1 MVKTVNNVGP
11 DANGNVNV
19 QTGGDT
25 TGFATES
32 WVSANYQPKGNYVT
46 SVNGVAPQPGS
57 NGAITIEV
65 GDTSFDVKIENNKL
79 YKTTGN
85 GWIEVGSVNQ
95 GSGGDVNI
103 DVVESIVGRILEG
116 LEIPDE
122 YVRGSEHNYFIRKSD
137 LSDYRTYNQILAMIQ
152 DAMTGNDLDYYR
164 VFTLYQ
170 RTNNPTVPP
179 NRPVVGVWEWDA
191 EENVIALKPNANSE
205 WVNHPENA
213 TPQAPYL

>member
-1 MVKTVNNVGP
+1 
-11 DANGNVNV
+11 
-19 QTGGDT
+19 
-25 TGFATES
+25 
-32 WVSANYQPKGNYVT
+32 
-46 SVNGVAPQPGS
+46 
-57 NGAITIEV
+57 
-65 GDTSFDVKIENNKL
+65 
-79 YKTTGN
+79 
-85 GWIEVGSVNQ
+85 
-95 GSGGDVNI
+95 
-103 DVVESIVGRILEG
+103 
-116 LEIPDE
+116 
-122 YVRGSEHNYFIRKSD
+122 
-137 LSDYRTYNQILAMIQ
+137 MIQ